1 MAELLNYVGNAGL
14 GLGSNPDI
22 NVGGTNLNVLNGTMR
37 DIMLLDNE
45 NNIKLF
51 NQKVSDRDKLTNLIL
66 NNQISTG
73 EISPE
78 DQKYF
83 DKAKDG
89 VEKAYTDWGGNMNDI
104 AGVRK
109 YQAAVTSLQDTAT
122 HAQTRWAGIKKL
134 QVEQSQ
140 QTLPSK
146 IKNYQDWI
154 DTQKSKPFG
163 SQIVPYQQLHDFS
176 IDDILSGVTPDVSAT
191 TDPKTG
197 FIRTTSTVNY
207 ADILKN
213 KQNDYINDRDKAD
226 SIDQFTDKLARYTQ
240 PQLQKAISATDS
252 QIDLYNQQRGFT
264 EGQPG
269 YVDHVKVQKN
279 DDGTILLAEPKT
291 SLAAK
296 WALANQKD
304 FVTSTLGFNKD
315 IGKNLYDKGRLGLL
329 HERNVISAKKLNIEA
344 TKADAYA
351 RNLDA
356 KTKQVLEAA
365 DKEGTDITGE
375 YNSFVDHISPGSIAI
390 RGGADQKIGSLDAI
404 YLNDLPGGFQYIN
417 GPVVDA
423 KGKITAG
430 KLQPFVTSNK
440 VRYPIDPL
448 TKKEDKTQAPIPA
461 GNPYYI
467 PQYIDPRTGEN
478 LNLNKLPSDIQQG
491 LDIAKK
497 SGYTAQDFIKALL
510 KSGKL
515 ELQLKGKNGTANY
528 TSLAQSAK
536 IINNAA
542 SKKGQENVMN
552 PPESAPDEPTEPEET
567 PAAPENPEHN

>member
-1 MAELLNYVGNAGL
+1 MANLLDYVGNAGL

-45 NNIKLF
+45 KNVKLF

-66 NNQISTG
+66 NNQVSTG
-73 EISPE
+73 QIDPD

-83 DKAKDG
+83 DKAQDD
-89 VEKAYTDWGGNMNDI
+89 VEKAYTNWGGNMNDT
-104 AGVRK
+104 AGIRK

-146 IKNYQDWI
+146 IKAYQDWI
-154 DTQKSKPFG
+154 DTQKKKPFG
-163 SQIVPYQQLHDFS
+163 EQVVPYQQLHDFS
-176 IDDILSGVTPDVSAT
+176 IDDILSGVTPSVASE

-197 FIRTTSTVNY
+197 FVRTTSTIDY
-207 ADILKN
+207 PSILKN

-226 SIDQFTDKLARYTQ
+226 SIDQFTDKLDRYSQ

-252 QIDLYNQQRGFT
+252 QIDLYNQQRGFK
-264 EGQPG
+264 EGDQG

-304 FVTSTLGFNKD
+304 FVTSALGFNKD
-315 IGKNLYDKGRLGLL
+315 IGKNFYDKGRLDLL
-329 HERNVISAKKLNIEA
+329 QQRNQIAARKVGVEA
-344 TKADAYA
+344 TKANAYA

-356 KTKQVLEAA
+356 KTKQVLETA
-365 DKEGTDITGE
+365 DKEGTDISGE
-375 YNSFVDHISPGSIAI
+375 YNTFIDNIKPGAI
-390 RGGADQKIGSLDAI
+390 TLSKEGKKVGNLDAI
-404 YLNDLPGGFQYIN
+404 YMDEMPANFQFIN
-417 GPVVDA
+417 GPIVDS
-423 KGKITAG
+423 KGKVTAG
-430 KLQPFVTSNK
+430 KLTPFTESGGK
-440 VRYPIDPL
+440 R
-448 TKKEDKTQAPIPA
+448 
-461 GNPYYI
+461 PYYI
-467 PQYIDPRTGEN
+467 PKYVNPQSGEK
-478 LNLNKLPSDIQQG
+478 LNLNKLPADIQEG
-491 LDIAKK
+491 LNAAKK
-497 SGYTAQDFIKALL
+497 QGVSSSDYIRILL
-510 KSGKL
+510 KKGIL
-515 ELQLKGKNGTANY
+515 ELQLQGKNGIANY

-536 IINNAA
+536 VMNNIGG
-542 SKKGQENVMN
+542 SKKGQENIMN
-552 PPESAPDEPTEPEET
+552 PPEAAPNEPEPEE
-567 PAAPENPEHN
+567 APENPENN

>member
-45 NNIKLF
+45 KNVKLF

-66 NNQISTG
+66 NNQVSTG
-73 EISPE
+73 AIDPD

-83 DKAKDG
+83 DKAQDD
-89 VEKAYTDWGGNMNDI
+89 VEKAYTNWGGNMNDT
-104 AGVRK
+104 AGIRK
-109 YQAAVTSLQDTAT
+109 YQSAVTALQDTAT

-146 IKNYQDWI
+146 IKAYSDWI
-154 DTQKSKPFG
+154 DKQKKQPFG

-176 IDDILSGVTPDVSAT
+176 IDDILSGVTPSVSAA

-197 FIRTTSTVNY
+197 FVRTTTTVDY
-207 ADILKN
+207 PDILKN

-226 SIDQFTDKLARYTQ
+226 SIDQFTDKLARYSQ
-240 PQLQKAISATDS
+240 PQLQKAISATDA

-315 IGKNLYDKGRLGLL
+315 IGKNLYDKGRLDLL
-329 HERNVISAKKLNIEA
+329 QQRNQIAARKVGIEA
-344 TKADAYA
+344 TKANAYA

-356 KTKQVLEAA
+356 KTKQVLETA

-375 YNSFVDHISPGSIAI
+375 YNTFIDNIKPGAI
-390 RGGADQKIGSLDAI
+390 TVSKGGAKIGSLDAI
-404 YLNDLPGGFQYIN
+404 YMDEMPANFQFIN
-417 GPVVDA
+417 GPIVDRQ
-423 KGKITAG
+423 GKVTAG
-430 KLQPFVTSNK
+430 RLVPFSSGGK
-440 VRYPIDPL
+440 YDDAGRPL
-448 TKKEDKTQAPIPA
+448 GK
-461 GNPYYI
+461 PYYI
-467 PQYIDPRTGEN
+467 PKYVNPQTGEK
-478 LNLNKLPSDIQQG
+478 LDLNKLPADVKQG
-491 LDIAKK
+491 LDLAKK
-497 SGYTAQDFIKALL
+497 QGVSSSDYIRILL
-510 KSGKL
+510 KKGIL
-515 ELQLKGKNGTANY
+515 ELQLQGKNGIANY
-528 TSLAQSAK
+528 TSLAQAAK
-536 IINNAA
+536 VMNNLGG
-542 SKKGQENVMN
+542 SKKGQENIIN
-552 PPESAPDEPTEPEET
+552 APESAPNEPPEPEE
-567 PAAPENPEHN
+567 PAAAPENPENN